1 MNAKTQEAELEELF
15 QENAKDYITYEKL
28 VKYLTKQPSA
38 STAKKVQALIQG
50 AFLDRKCPDEIV
62 TNDKKS

>member
-28 VKYLTKQPSA
+28 VKYLTKQPNASTTKKSA
-38 STAKKVQALIQG
+38 SINEKTQSAT
-50 AFLDRKCPDEIV
+50 FF
-62 TNDKKS
+62 SS

>member
-28 VKYLTKQPSA
+28 VKYLTNNQVHQPL
-38 STAKKVQALIQG
+38 KVQALM
-50 AFLDRKCPDEIV
+50 
-62 TNDKKS
+62 KKHKVQLFQQPKLHK

>member
-38 STAKKVQALIQG
+38 STAKKY
-50 AFLDRKCPDEIV
+50 KH
-62 TNDKKS
+62 

>member
-38 STAKKVQALIQG
+38 STTKKVQALMKNT
-50 AFLDRKCPDEIV
+50 KC
-62 TNDKKS
+62 NFFQQLKLHK